1 MERELEA
8 RRVGGKGEN
17 RAGNTRKPRRAGR
30 QTAGSPPTTPRQTQG
45 ALGCC
50 GDPPTRVC
58 TAPSLLR
65 FSGRALTCLTPAP
78 CARPTS
84 KVDYGMVGHLP
95 PTRTHNG
102 EFLLLGKV
110 VNGCSGQLTKK
121 KKDQSSL
128 HLLFKMLVFLTLGTK
143 GFHQF

>member
-17 RAGNTRKPRRAGR
+17 RAGNTRKRRRAGR

-58 TAPSLLR
+58 AAPSLLG

-78 CARPTS
+78 WARPTS
-84 KVDYGMVGHLP
+84 KVDNGMVGHLP

-121 KKDQSSL
+121 KDQSSL